1 MRYVLDV
8 ARDRLKWG
16 YGRIINHVYLY
27 VVVRSLID
35 RVNADDETADISR
48 ELEVLTGARARQQ
61 RYLTLDVKNTT
72 QYVKEITE
80 IIHNCLY

>member
-1 MRYVLDV
+1 MLNQPRE
-8 ARDRLKWG
+8 RLKWG
-16 YGRIINHVYLY
+16 YGRIIHHENLY
-27 VVVRSLID
+27 DVVRSLID
-35 RVNADDETADISR
+35 RLNADDETADISR
-48 ELEVLTGARARQQ
+48 ELEVLTEARARQQ